1 MTYKFQLLP
10 QTSWLLQTPDGQQLP
25 MTDLFLLL
33 DAIER
38 VGHIAGAGKHCGM
51 SYRHAWGVL
60 RRAESIMGTA
70 LLTTHRRRGSQLTHL
85 GQQWLAAYRKAV
97 DHLSYVQEDAALGFS
112 DVLARL
118 QADPN
123 LPRLRLCASYG
134 FAVEAMVRTAD
145 TLGLMLELHYR
156 TATEALMALS
166 RNECDLAGFQV
177 PAGAY
182 QADMLAHYR
191 RWLDADKYC
200 LIYLAQRDMG
210 LFVKPGNPKG
220 IHGIRD
226 LTAPDVRFVNLPPG
240 SSTRLLLEAMMAREG
255 LQAQQIHGYAS
266 SEFTHMAVAAHI
278 ASGMADAGM
287 GVRTAAQ
294 RCGLDFIFLTRER
307 YFFAVR
313 TDRLDWPLVRQ
324 WRALLGSPSYTAC
337 VRQLPG
343 YDPDRMGTVLTLTE
357 AFDGQDEKGAETQAA
372 TGKKAAT
379 KKAAR
384 QDVAAK
390 EVAA

>member
-10 QTSWLLQTPDGQQLP
+10 QTTWVLHTPDGQTLP
-25 MTDLFLLL
+25 MADLFALL

-38 VGHIAGAGKHCGM
+38 VGHIAGAGRHCGM

-60 RRAESIMGTA
+60 RRTEELMGAA
-70 LLTTHRRRGSQLTHL
+70 LLTTHRRRGSQLTHI
-85 GQQWLAAYRKAV
+85 GQQWLAAWRKAV

-118 QADPN
+118 QTDPN

-145 TLGLMLELHYR
+145 TLGLMLDLHYR
-156 TATEALMALS
+156 TATEALMALR

-177 PAGAY
+177 PVGDF
-182 QADMLAHYR
+182 QETLLTHYR
-191 RWLDADKYC
+191 RWLEPDKYR

-210 LFVKPGNPKG
+210 LFVKRGNPKNIRG
-220 IHGIRD
+220 IAD

-240 SSTRLLLEAMMAREG
+240 SSTRLLLESMMSRAG

-287 GVRTAAQ
+287 GVKTAAE
-294 RCGLDFIFLTRER
+294 RCGLDFIFLTKER

-313 TDRLDWPLVRQ
+313 SDRLDWPLVRQ
-324 WRALLGSPSYTAC
+324 WRALLGSPSYTEC
-337 VRQLPG
+337 VRQLVG
-343 YDPDRMGTVLTLTE
+343 YDPEGMGAVLTLDE
-357 AFDGQDEKGAETQAA
+357 AFESQEAA
-372 TGKKAAT
+372 T
-379 KKAAR
+379 
-384 QDVAAK
+384 
-390 EVAA
+390 